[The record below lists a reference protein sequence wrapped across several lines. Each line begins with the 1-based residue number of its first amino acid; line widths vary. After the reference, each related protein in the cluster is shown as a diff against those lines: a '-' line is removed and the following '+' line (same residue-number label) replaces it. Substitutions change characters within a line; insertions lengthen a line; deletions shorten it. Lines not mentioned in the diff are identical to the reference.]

1 MLDVTE
7 TRAIL
12 ASTPSM
18 VRTLVGPVG
27 PEALEF
33 HEAPDTWNV
42 REVLCHLADGE
53 IADWVP
59 RIAIILSNG
68 PDKRFTPF
76 DREAGFARYRGWT
89 CAALLDEFERLR
101 ADSLVRLDA
110 FHITPDTLARTGL
123 HPEFGA
129 VTLEQLIACWVTHDY
144 AHVSQISR
152 VLVRHFGT
160 HVGPWTKY
168 FSLLSGART
177 PA

>member
-1 MLDVTE
+1 MVDLTE

-12 ASTPSM
+12 AATPAA
-18 VRTLVGPVG
+18 VRSLVSPAG
-27 PEALEF
+27 EDARDF
-33 HEAPDTWNV
+33 HERPGAWNV
-42 REVLCHLADGE
+42 REILCHLADGE
-53 IADWVP
+53 IADWIP

-76 DREAGFARYRGWT
+76 DREAGFIRYRGWT

-101 ADSLVRLDA
+101 ADSLARLDA
-110 FHITPDTLARTGL
+110 FRIAPDMLTRTGL

-129 VTLEQLIACWVTHDY
+129 VTLDQLLACWVTHDY

-152 VLVRHFGT
+152 VLVRHFGRQ
-160 HVGPWTKY
+160 VGPWSKY
-168 FSLLSGART
+168 FSLLAGAAT